1 MPTPNNQQ
9 VSHQEQEQRL
19 IKRGFYKA
27 LIIDLVFVILLVA
40 LYFANRAYGFLD
52 ALAARFS

>member
-1 MPTPNNQQ
+1 MSTNQHPQ
-9 VSHQEQEQRL
+9 TAHQEQENRFM
-19 IKRGFYKA
+19 KRDFFKA
-27 LIIDLVFVILLVA
+27 LIIDGVFVLLLVA